1 MTIYLL
7 KNGNE
12 IGPLELSEVQVLL
25 DSDCISRSQAVRLE
39 DGAQTTVGSLDGIRP
54 PKPAVSVA
62 PSGQA
67 QGAAPPPMASLSRD
81 VKSLKR
87 NSAAATTELSQF
99 MSEMRG
105 KSPGDMLGAIVQN
118 SLVRSG
124 VTAALILLAILFIT
138 TIIPFAVKDDTIV
151 QKETSPPPVSA
162 ETPLHTPPQTP
173 ASAST
178 NSPTALPLGEK
189 QKVADKLGI
198 GEARQGQPSEPNP
211 FETTG
216 DLLQELE

>member
-25 DSDCISRSQAVRLE
+25 DSDCISLSQAVRLE
-39 DGAQTTVGSLDGIRP
+39 DGAQTTVDSLDGIRP

-62 PSGQA
+62 PLDQA

-87 NSAAATTELSQF
+87 NSAAATTELTQF

-118 SLVRSG
+118 NLVRSG
-124 VTAALILLAILFIT
+124 VTAALILLAILLIT

-162 ETPLHTPPQTP
+162 ETPLHTAPQTP

-178 NSPTALPLGEK
+178 NTPTALPLGEK

>member
-25 DSDCISRSQAVRLE
+25 DSDCISLSQAVRLE
-39 DGAQTTVGSLDGIRP
+39 DGAQTTVDSLDGIRP

-62 PSGQA
+62 PLDQA

-87 NSAAATTELSQF
+87 NSAAATTELTQF

-124 VTAALILLAILFIT
+124 VTAALILLAILLIT

-162 ETPLHTPPQTP
+162 ETPLHTAPQTP

-178 NSPTALPLGEK
+178 NTPTALPLGEK

>member
-12 IGPLELSEVQVLL
+12 IGPLELNEVQVLL
-25 DSDCISRSQAVRLE
+25 DSDCISCSQAVRLE
-39 DGAQTTVGSLDGIRP
+39 DGAQATVGSLDGIRS
-54 PKPAVSVA
+54 PKPAASVA
-62 PSGQA
+62 PFGQA

-99 MSEMRG
+99 MREMRG
-105 KSPGDMLGAIVQN
+105 KSPGDMLGAIVQS

-124 VTAALILLAILFIT
+124 VTAALILLVILFIT
-138 TIIPFAVKDDTIV
+138 TIIPFVMKDDTIV
-151 QKETSPPPVSA
+151 QKESSPPPMSPK
-162 ETPLHTPPQTP
+162 TPLHTPPQTP
-173 ASAST
+173 ALASSNT
-178 NSPTALPLGEK
+178 PAALPLGEK

-211 FETTG
+211 FEATG
-216 DLLQELE
+216 DILQELE